1 MQHMQMCH
9 GVCATAHAYR
19 SENNWVKFSPSSLSS
34 VAALHSRQSGLQA
47 SSTLCLCSPSCHS
60 STELETCYP
69 GWLHACIEV
78 LYSPSHLPSLSYF
91 SSAHSVLGVTIHCN
105 KVKARFNYA
114 HSSTKALK
122 VKQQNPNLY
131 NNPGAASTWR
141 ILLSLTLQLQFP
153 IYRGQPS
160 AFLFSCSP
168 KAEPA
173 FQHEWG
179 GLGPR
184 TSRSCT
190 LCWLRMRGS
199 TAL

>member
-1 MQHMQMCH
+1 MLPWLASC
-9 GVCATAHAYR
+9 
-19 SENNWVKFSPSSLSS
+19 
-34 VAALHSRQSGLQA
+34 LHR
-47 SSTLCLCSPSCHS
+47 STLLTKPSPQ
-60 STELETCYP
+60 LK
-69 GWLHACIEV
+69 LFF
-78 LYSPSHLPSLSYF
+78 F
-91 SSAHSVLGVTIHCN
+91 SSVLGVTIHCN